1 MKKVEL
7 RTMEQ
12 TKYEIIKNLVDNNG
26 NKRRAAIK
34 LGITIRQV
42 NRLIQTYIKQGKA
55 GFVHGNRGRLPK
67 KTISQELKD
76 KILELY
82 KSKYYDANFKHFQE
96 LLKEYEHISISYT
109 ALYTLLRKSSI
120 LSPKVQKST
129 IKLEKKKIKLAKR
142 NNEKLSE
149 GQKDLIV
156 KNNILDSYDAHSRIP
171 RLKYFG
177 ECLEMDACEDYWL
190 GKDFGKLSLHGAI
203 DNATGTICGL
213 YFDKHET
220 LNGYYHLF
228 ERIWL
233 NFGIPAKFLTDN
245 RTVFIY
251 NGLKQK
257 SLEKDTLTQ
266 FGYACQTLGVELET
280 TSIPEKKS
288 RIERLWGSL
297 LSRLSIELWLAGIN
311 NIEDANKFLITY
323 TTKYNDLF
331 ALPIDY
337 TTSVF
342 VKADKSLINN
352 TLAIIST
359 RVFDKGCSIKYKNK
373 IYLAYKGKQQINFS
387 RNTKC
392 LVIKTFDD
400 RLLCNVDDEL
410 YQLVEL
416 EDRQQYSKNFDLE
429 QQEKKRK
436 YSTYIPPLT
445 HPWKMASYL
454 AYLLSNKRT
463 EDYAYD

>member
-1 MKKVEL
+1 M
-7 RTMEQ
+7 
-12 TKYEIIKNLVDNNG
+12 
-26 NKRRAAIK
+26 
-34 LGITIRQV
+34 
-42 NRLIQTYIKQGKA
+42 
-55 GFVHGNRGRLPK
+55 
-67 KTISQELKD
+67 
-76 KILELY
+76 
-82 KSKYYDANFKHFQE
+82 
-96 LLKEYEHISISYT
+96 
-109 ALYTLLRKSSI
+109 
-120 LSPKVQKST
+120 
-129 IKLEKKKIKLAKR
+129 
-142 NNEKLSE
+142 
-149 GQKDLIV
+149 
-156 KNNILDSYDAHSRIP
+156 
-171 RLKYFG
+171 
-177 ECLEMDACEDYWL
+177 
-190 GKDFGKLSLHGAI
+190 
-203 DNATGTICGL
+203 
-213 YFDKHET
+213 
-220 LNGYYHLF
+220 
-228 ERIWL
+228 
-233 NFGIPAKFLTDN
+233 
-245 RTVFIY
+245 
-251 NGLKQK
+251 
-257 SLEKDTLTQ
+257 
-266 FGYACQTLGVELET
+266 
-280 TSIPEKKS
+280 
-288 RIERLWGSL
+288 
-297 LSRLSIELWLAGIN
+297 LSRLSIELRLAGIN

-373 IYLAYKGKQQINFS
+373 IYLAYKGKQQMNFS